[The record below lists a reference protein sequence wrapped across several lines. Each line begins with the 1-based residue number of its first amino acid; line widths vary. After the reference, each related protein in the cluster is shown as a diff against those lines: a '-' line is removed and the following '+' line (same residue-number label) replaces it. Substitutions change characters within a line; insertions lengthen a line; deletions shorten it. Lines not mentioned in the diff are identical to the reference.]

1 MAKKMSFEEFND
13 TLEYREKSIYVPVL
27 NAGIDKVQFI
37 TPNGY
42 DFEGQRELIK
52 YAYKVYLDK

>member
-1 MAKKMSFEEFND
+1 MSFEEFND

>member
-1 MAKKMSFEEFND
+1 MSFSEFTD
-13 TLEYREKSIYVPVL
+13 TLEYREKSIYVPAL
-27 NAGIDKVQFI
+27 NAGINKIQFI

-42 DFEGQRELIK
+42 DFKKQKEFFK